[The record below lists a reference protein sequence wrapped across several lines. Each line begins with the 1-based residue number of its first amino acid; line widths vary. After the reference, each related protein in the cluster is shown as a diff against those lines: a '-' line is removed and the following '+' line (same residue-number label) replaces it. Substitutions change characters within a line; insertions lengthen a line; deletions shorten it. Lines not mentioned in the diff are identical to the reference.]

1 MRERE
6 RERVYVATVS
16 NFVVSVTLNLTMV
29 RLRFNRGE
37 AVG

>member
-1 MRERE
+1 MRKRERE
-6 RERVYVATVS
+6 CMGTVS

-37 AVG
+37 AVF